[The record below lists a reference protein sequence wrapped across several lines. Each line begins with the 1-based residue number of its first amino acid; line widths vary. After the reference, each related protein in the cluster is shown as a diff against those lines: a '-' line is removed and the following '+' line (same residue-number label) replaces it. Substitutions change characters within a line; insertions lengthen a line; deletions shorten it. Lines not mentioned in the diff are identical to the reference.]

1 MISWISKQCYR
12 CVKKGLMIS
21 LQNYQRQSR
30 LSKAGKVLDTF
41 KEQYRAMDSKVMYFK
56 TNII

>member
-1 MISWISKQCYR
+1 MISWISKQFYNS
-12 CVKKGLMIS
+12 VKKGLMIS

-30 LSKAGKVLDTF
+30 LSKVGKVLDTF
-41 KEQYRAMDSKVMYFK
+41 KEQYRAIYSKVMYFK